1 MASWEIP
8 ELWLEVCRM
17 GHHRT
22 KLVEFPAGPV
32 WLPSIVFF
40 ITWWGLDH
48 LTWGYDVEIMG
59 YHWHKSNESL
69 LGDLIYL
76 FLLEVGWSTR
86 QWRTY
91 VSGGD
96 ATIRWLSGVKSSP
109 TCFFLNGCH
118 INWPPFSVE
127 KPGVFSWRSQWSN
140 GGRRYPAKIC
150 SRAPGFK
157 VERCEDIAGPH
168 STDHRGICGWKMMEL
183 VGTAGE
189 TIPEILRGPW
199 RSVGLASSW
208 LEWLSQ
214 YFPDP
219 PGSRNSRDSR
229 WVHHF
234 KQQFLK
240 VCLSIDFM
248 ISIIRLV
255 FMVLNHCYFSIGP
268 LSNFWYPVTPV
279 TWPTSFF
286 FEVCSDCSDLTW
298 HDWSAPGR

>member
-1 MASWEIP
+1 MFQGVTQPSDDF
-8 ELWLEVCRM
+8 
-17 GHHRT
+17 
-22 KLVEFPAGPV
+22 LV
-32 WLPSIVFF
+32 WNL
-40 ITWWGLDH
+40 
-48 LTWGYDVEIMG
+48 
-59 YHWHKSNESL
+59 
-69 LGDLIYL
+69 
-76 FLLEVGWSTR
+76 R
-86 QWRTY
+86 QH
-91 VSGGD
+91 V
-96 ATIRWLSGVKSSP
+96 
-109 TCFFLNGCH
+109 FFLNGCH

-168 STDHRGICGWKMMEL
+168 CTDHRGICGWKMMEL

-286 FEVCSDCSDLTW
+286 SKCVVTVVTW
-298 HDWSAPGR
+298 HDMIEVHLVDRIQGNRDPLMEWGRSPGVLANHQGFVHSWHSCSCWIPEVLSFKPHKDLFKTVWNLRCVQIQCPIGHG